1 MARIIGNRTSGDTA
15 RARAKSGLQRYQS
28 IAALKPTLSDLSRP
42 TNAGDDMKLHPHHKN
57 ALLARLPESVC
68 ERLRPDLILLE
79 MKPGTV
85 LDAEGG
91 HQHQVYFPTDGV
103 VSLLRVLKNGDCGEV
118 AMVGNEGMVGISLLV
133 DGYQT
138 TTRAVVQVAGHAW
151 SLRADAV
158 AREFREDSEF
168 QELVLRYTQAMMCQM
183 GQVIMCGRK
192 HSVEKQLCRWLLL
205 SFDRACSDTLNVTH
219 ERIASALGIR
229 REGVTEVIGR
239 LQNLQ
244 MIKGARGEVR
254 LLDRIGLEQ
263 QCCECYQVIRDEYT
277 RLLGNAD
284 GSCASDEEQR
294 RSANSA

>member
-1 MARIIGNRTSGDTA
+1 MN
-15 RARAKSGLQRYQS
+15 
-28 IAALKPTLSDLSRP
+28 
-42 TNAGDDMKLHPHHKN
+42 LHAHHKN

-68 ERLRPDLILLE
+68 ERLRPDLVLLE
-79 MKPGTV
+79 LKAGSV
-85 LDAEGG
+85 LDAEGA

-158 AREFREDSEF
+158 AREFRQDSEF
-168 QELVLRYTQAMMCQM
+168 QELVLRYTQAMMSQM
-183 GQVIMCGRK
+183 AQVIMCGRR

-205 SFDRACSDTLNVTH
+205 SFDRAYSDRLSVTH

-239 LQNLQ
+239 LQNLKL
-244 MIKGARGEVR
+244 IGRARGEVT
-254 LLDRIGLEQ
+254 LLDRVGLEQ
-263 QCCECYQVIRDEYT
+263 QCCECYQVIRDEYA
-277 RLLGNAD
+277 RLLESTP
-284 GSCASDEEQR
+284 GSCASDQDHKPAV
-294 RSANSA
+294 RSVAEARSRNTG